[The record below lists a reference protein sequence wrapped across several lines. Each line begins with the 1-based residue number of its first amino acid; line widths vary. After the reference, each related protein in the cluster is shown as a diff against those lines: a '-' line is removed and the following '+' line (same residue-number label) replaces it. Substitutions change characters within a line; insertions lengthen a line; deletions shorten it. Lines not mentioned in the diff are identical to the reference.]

1 MNVILIL
8 WALVLFVQFVFGF
21 EPFFQ
26 RVSTASRSVLVME
39 SARAPLDF
47 IQPVPGVLLRGRRF
61 TALGRSIVI
70 P

>member
-1 MNVILIL
+1 
-8 WALVLFVQFVFGF
+8 VFGF

-61 TALGRSIVI
+61 TALGRNIVI